1 MQNTAINKMT
11 SNIPFGDPLWLNRT
25 YSPYYTA
32 SHRRLQK
39 EVRSYVDTH
48 IAPYCDEW
56 EKQGVV
62 PQEVS
67 HFPPLLESTPAKGS
81 RLKPAIRN

>member
-1 MQNTAINKMT
+1 MQSTLESRNMV
-11 SNIPFGDPLWLNRT
+11 SDIPFGDPLWLSRA

-39 EVRSYVDTH
+39 EARAYVDTH

-62 PQEVS
+62 PAEVIMPS
-67 HFPPLLESTPAKGS
+67 PSLFPGV
-81 RLKPAIRN
+81 